1 MTRYHI
7 LIEGEIKYE
16 ALTEEEFLDK
26 LDELAH
32 DFYETGSPTPDSI
45 ETQIINRS

>member
-1 MTRYHI
+1 MARYHI

-26 LDELAH
+26 LDELAQ
-32 DFYETGSPTPDSI
+32 DFYEKGSPDPSTI
-45 ETQIINRS
+45 EIKMLGV